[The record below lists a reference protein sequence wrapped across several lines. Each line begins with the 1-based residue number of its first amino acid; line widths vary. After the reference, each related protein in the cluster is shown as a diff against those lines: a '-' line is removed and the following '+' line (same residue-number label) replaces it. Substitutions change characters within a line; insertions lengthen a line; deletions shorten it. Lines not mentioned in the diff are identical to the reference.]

1 MLLITHRANVECLE
15 GMTNDCVTQL
25 KERFGLT
32 SVVDYK
38 QHIVERKA
46 LVHNEMY
53 RLFVS
58 CKPRVMCNDV
68 VKEIEKFI
76 PWWDKCA
83 RYARTCVRTASDV
96 SGVREWEYDTSRDVY
111 YPHLISPPLPYYYLA
126 LNC

>member
-1 MLLITHRANVECLE
+1 MHGANVECLE
-15 GMTNDCVTQL
+15 GMANDCATRL

-53 RLFVS
+53 RMFVS

-76 PWWDKCA
+76 PWWSVCA
-83 RYARTCVRTASDV
+83 KFARKEVREASDV
-96 SGVREWEYDTSRDVY
+96 SGKREWVY
-111 YPHLISPPLPYYYLA
+111 EDEET
-126 LNC
+126 